1 MLRHKAVRS
10 FLPSSKTGRS
20 LLSFT
25 LTLLLIEFLDEIV
38 CGAIGAAWP
47 LIRNDLELSYV
58 EVGLLLAV
66 PHAIGSIAETFLGIV
81 ADSGGR
87 RVLILGGGVAFVS
100 ALALTAGSYSFP
112 VLLAAFIL
120 FNPASGAFV
129 SLSQAS
135 LMDADPAR
143 HTHNMARWAL
153 AGSLGMVA
161 GPLVLSLSVVLGASW
176 RSVFFALTL
185 LALLLLRLV
194 WRFSFQTDS
203 PEDRQMGIA
212 ESARNALT
220 AFRRRDVLRWLLLL
234 QFTDLMLDVPNGFL
248 ALYFVDAVGVSESKA
263 ALAVAVWTGVGLS
276 SDFLI
281 IPLLER
287 VRGLSYLRLS
297 ALIVAFLYPA
307 FLLAPGFSAKIVLV
321 GLLGLMNAGWYSI
334 LKAQLYS
341 SMPGRSGAVMSI
353 SSIFEFIGG
362 FIPLALGSL
371 AEHYGLS
378 AIMWLLMAGPI
389 AVLIGIPKNRR
400 QQAVSSGP

>member
-1 MLRHKAVRS
+1 MLRRKSMRS
-10 FLPSSKTGRS
+10 SLPSSKVGRG

-47 LIRNDLELSYV
+47 LVRNDLELSYIQ
-58 EVGLLLAV
+58 VGLLLTV
-66 PHAIGSIAETFLGIV
+66 PHAIGSIAEIFLGIV
-81 ADSGGR
+81 ADVCGR
-87 RVLILGGGVAFVS
+87 RVLVLGGGIAFVS
-100 ALALTAGSYSFP
+100 ALMLTAASHSFL

-135 LMDADPAR
+135 LMDSDPAR
-143 HTHNMARWAL
+143 HEHNMARWAL
-153 AGSLGMVA
+153 AGSLGMVI
-161 GPLVLSLSVVLGASW
+161 GPITLSGAVALGASW

-185 LALLLLRLV
+185 LALLLLRLA

-203 PEDRQMGIA
+203 AEDRPLSFA
-212 ESARNALT
+212 ESARNALI

-234 QFTDLMLDVPNGFL
+234 QFSNLMLDVPNGFL

-263 ALAVAVWTGVGLS
+263 ALAVAVWTGVGLT
-276 SDFLI
+276 SDFLL

-297 ALIVAFLYPA
+297 AFIVALLFPA
-307 FLLAPGFSAKIVLV
+307 FLLAPGFALKLAIV

-334 LKAQLYS
+334 LKAQLYA
-341 SMPGRSGAVMSI
+341 SMPGQSGAVMAV
-353 SSIFEFIGG
+353 SSLFEFTGG
-362 FIPLALGSL
+362 LIPLALGVL
-371 AEHYGLS
+371 AEQYGLGVT
-378 AIMWLLMAGPI
+378 MWLLMAGPI
-389 AVLIGIPKNRR
+389 ALLIGIPRKK
-400 QQAVSSGP
+400 

>member
-10 FLPSSKTGRS
+10 PLHASKVGRS

-58 EVGLLLAV
+58 QVGLLLTV
-66 PHAIGSIAETFLGIV
+66 PHALGSIAEIFLGVV
-81 ADSGGR
+81 ADVRGR

-100 ALALTAGSYSFP
+100 AMMLTAASNSFL

-129 SLSQAS
+129 GLAQAS
-135 LMDADPAR
+135 LMDADPTR
-143 HTHNMARWAL
+143 HEHNMARWAL
-153 AGSLGMVA
+153 AGSVGMVA
-161 GPLVLSLSVVLGASW
+161 GPIVLSSAVALGASW
-176 RSVFFALTL
+176 RSVFFLLTVF
-185 LALLLLRLV
+185 ALLLLRLA
-194 WRFSFQTDS
+194 WRFSFQTDTC
-203 PEDRQMGIA
+203 EDSQLSFA
-212 ESARNALT
+212 ESARNALM

-234 QFTDLMLDVPNGFL
+234 QFSDLMLDVPNGFL
-248 ALYFVDAVGVSESKA
+248 ALYFVDVVGASESKA

-276 SDFLI
+276 SDFLL

-287 VRGLSYLRLS
+287 VRGLSYLRVS
-297 ALIVAFLYPA
+297 ASVMALLFPA
-307 FLLAPGFSAKIVLV
+307 FLLAPGFAAKLALV

-353 SSIFEFIGG
+353 SSIFEFTGG
-362 FIPLALGSL
+362 LVPLALGML
-371 AEHYGLS
+371 AERYGLS
-378 AIMWLLMAGPI
+378 ATMWLLMAGPM
-389 AVLIGIPKNRR
+389 ALLIGIPRKK
-400 QQAVSSGP
+400 